1 MQNCSLVLIASLL
14 LISGCSSEPTTDSIA
29 QSDKPNSDSPAGREE
44 YADAHKGD
52 EPAGSPSS
60 EGTDAPAKSASQRPV
75 ADPLLA
81 GVEFPNVDIH
91 SIFSKYRSAYEASPE
106 NPAAVFGYLQLCHQ
120 LGVHFGMEGDISRSH
135 LASMRAGEILQ
146 KAIDAKIE
154 FPAGVSLAGDIL
166 FRYSTA
172 LAADGKQDLAMSAL
186 RSAIENG
193 FTELSALS
201 TAPELKA
208 LRESAEFK
216 ESLPQWSTTIK
227 ESLKEEVEALLA
239 SHEPFPFDFTL
250 KDVSTLKPLA
260 LDDFKGKVCIVD
272 IWGTWCGPCRKEIP
286 SFVRLQDKFGEAGF
300 QMIGLNQENSGD
312 EATNMVTVREVIS
325 SDGINYPCALI
336 DSKTLKQVPD
346 FQGYPTTLFIDT
358 QGRVRLKLVGL
369 HQFEF
374 LESAVELL
382 LAEGQA
388 KSEPESSATE

>member
-1 MQNCSLVLIASLL
+1 
-14 LISGCSSEPTTDSIA
+14 
-29 QSDKPNSDSPAGREE
+29 
-44 YADAHKGD
+44 
-52 EPAGSPSS
+52 
-60 EGTDAPAKSASQRPV
+60 
-75 ADPLLA
+75 
-81 GVEFPNVDIH
+81 
-91 SIFSKYRSAYEASPE
+91 
-106 NPAAVFGYLQLCHQ
+106 
-120 LGVHFGMEGDISRSH
+120 
-135 LASMRAGEILQ
+135 
-146 KAIDAKIE
+146 
-154 FPAGVSLAGDIL
+154 
-166 FRYSTA
+166 
-172 LAADGKQDLAMSAL
+172 MSAL

-346 FQGYPTTLFIDT
+346 FQGYPTILFIDT

-382 LAEGQA
+382 MAEGQA